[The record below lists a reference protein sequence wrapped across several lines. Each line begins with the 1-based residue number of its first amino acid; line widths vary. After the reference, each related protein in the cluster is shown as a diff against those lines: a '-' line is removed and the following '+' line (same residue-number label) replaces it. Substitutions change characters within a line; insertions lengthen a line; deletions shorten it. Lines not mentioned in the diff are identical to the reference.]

1 MIIFKGYYT
10 WQGKPT
16 PYPGGISELGLGLGT
31 VAGNTIRGTY
41 RGGGTTVKKLA
52 VIVVLVL
59 GIAVLAGG
67 ITSIVI
73 GRANAGDVTKN
84 LKNEKISLAVFDQNA
99 PTDSIISSASQA
111 RLAVDTL
118 IKHRQAIAPTYA
130 DLLGGKH
137 YDPTNVTQLTYAQA
151 MNLQNSMTTA
161 VLAYGLTT
169 VLTVNGILMLVIG
182 IALILVGILFWR
194 PREARAAPTA

>member
-1 MIIFKGYYT
+1 
-10 WQGKPT
+10 
-16 PYPGGISELGLGLGT
+16 
-31 VAGNTIRGTY
+31 
-41 RGGGTTVKKLA
+41 VKKLII
-52 VIVVLVL
+52 VIVLVL
-59 GIAVLAGG
+59 GVAVLAGG

-73 GRANAGDVTKN
+73 GRANAGDVTNN

-99 PTDSIISSASQA
+99 PTDSIISNATEA

-137 YDPTNVTQLTYAQA
+137 YDPTNVKQLTYAQA

-169 VLTVNGILMLVIG
+169 VLTVNGILLLVVG
-182 IALILVGILFWR
+182 LALILVGVLFWR
-194 PREARAAPTA
+194 PQQARGTLAA